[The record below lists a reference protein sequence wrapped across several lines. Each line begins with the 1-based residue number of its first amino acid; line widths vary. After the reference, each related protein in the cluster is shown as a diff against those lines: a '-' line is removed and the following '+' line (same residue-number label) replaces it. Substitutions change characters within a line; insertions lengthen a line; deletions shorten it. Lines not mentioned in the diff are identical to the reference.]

1 MRVSI
6 KELRD
11 LADEL
16 LKEGKKENAEIGI
29 SDPKM
34 PEKKWIIMIINKEP
48 ECSDTWEIEKMED
61 NNEKQNIALF

>member
-1 MRVSI
+1 MTKKILRQGMRVSI

-16 LKEGKKENAEIGI
+16 LKEGQKENAEIGI

-34 PEKKWIIMIINKEP
+34 PEKKWQMLN
-48 ECSDTWEIEKMED
+48 
-61 NNEKQNIALF
+61 LR

>member
-1 MRVSI
+1 MTKKILRQGMRVSI

-16 LKEGKKENAEIGI
+16 LKEGQKENAEIGI

-48 ECSDTWEIEKMED
+48 KCSDTWEIEK
-61 NNEKQNIALF
+61 